1 GKKMTI
7 MTSQQT
13 SRIEELKKAGYKV
26 VGYYCCYIPVEL
38 FTAARVIPYRIL
50 GNPKEQI
57 SQADEV
63 LEGVM
68 CPWVRN
74 TLDQALKGNY
84 SFLDG
89 MVVPHVCDAVQRMFG
104 FWRHYLK
111 LSYNQY
117 LDIPHVFSASS
128 FKFFA
133 QELAHFKEGLEGFIG
148 YEITDKELRNA
159 IELHNENRRLVQ
171 ELYSLRK
178 ADPSPVSS
186 VEVLRLLKAGL
197 QGMAVEDFNQLLRDS
212 IAEIKSRLAPKE
224 EAKPRLLLSGCVVD
238 DEPLFQLAED
248 SGAHIV
254 MDDLAVGTRT
264 FWFQVKPGKDLMA
277 SLSRAYLEGV
287 RCPRTVVST
296 ITTPYKER
304 LGERFSY
311 LTDYAKEYNV
321 KGFILNLL
329 RYCDCHEFDFPDLRD
344 HLQSLGYPVLILD
357 DDYTVGSIQRVKT
370 RIEAFVETMKTE

>member
-1 GKKMTI
+1 MTL
-7 MTSQQT
+7 MASTQT
-13 SRIEELKKAGYKV
+13 SKINELKKSGNKV

-38 FTAARVIPYRIL
+38 FTAARVVPYRVT
-50 GNPKEQI
+50 GNPREQI
-57 SQADEV
+57 MEADEV

-84 SFLDG
+84 DFLDG

-111 LSYNQY
+111 LDYNQY
-117 LDIPHVFSASS
+117 LDIPHIFSASS

-133 QELAHFKEGLEGFIG
+133 QELAHFKKGLEGYIG
-148 YEITDKELRNA
+148 REITDKELRDA
-159 IELHNENRRLVQ
+159 IKLHNENRKLVQ

-178 ADPSPVSS
+178 QDPPPISS
-186 VEVLRLLKAGL
+186 VEVLRLLKAGM
-197 QGMAVEDFNQLLRDS
+197 QGMAVEDFNQILRDT
-212 IAEIKSRLAPKE
+212 IAEVKARPVSKE
-224 EAKPRLLLSGCVVD
+224 EPKPRLLLSGCVVD
-238 DEPLFQLAED
+238 DEPLFQLVED

-254 MDDLAVGTRT
+254 MDDLAIGTRS

-277 SLSRAYLEGV
+277 SLAHAYLEGV

-296 ITTPYKER
+296 ITMPYKER
-304 LGERFSY
+304 LVERFQY
-311 LTDYAKEYNV
+311 LVDYAKEYNV
-321 KGFILNLL
+321 KGFVLNLL

-344 HLQSLGYPVLILD
+344 YLQSIDYPVLILD